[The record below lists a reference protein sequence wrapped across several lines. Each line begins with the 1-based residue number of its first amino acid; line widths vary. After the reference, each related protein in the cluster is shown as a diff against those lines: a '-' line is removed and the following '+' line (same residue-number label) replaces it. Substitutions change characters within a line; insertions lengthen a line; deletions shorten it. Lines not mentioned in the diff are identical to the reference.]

1 MSTNQTKTNA
11 CPCPPCRFTSSLPF
25 SSLPA
30 SLAVVTTEEGQSL
43 ANDFGIQFFETSA
56 KTDINVEKA
65 FVTIAREVR
74 ALLLLMMRL

>member
-1 MSTNQTKTNA
+1 
-11 CPCPPCRFTSSLPF
+11 
-25 SSLPA
+25 
-30 SLAVVTTEEGQSL
+30 VVTTEEGQSL

-74 ALLLLMMRL
+74 ALLLLMPMRLQIIVSPRLAMCYTLLMRF